1 MRGPE
6 ANKDD
11 ELDQKPEV
19 PTNTTIYKNRSDFL
33 IARMENPEEAKTG
46 DELDYE
52 DHCIQFNWTP
62 EVMPSTDE
70 IKKRQEM
77 RKE

>member
-1 MRGPE
+1 
-6 ANKDD
+6 
-11 ELDQKPEV
+11 
-19 PTNTTIYKNRSDFL
+19 
-33 IARMENPEEAKTG
+33 MENPEEAKTV